1 MISDKIT
8 PDHLSRKALVYVR
21 QSTMGQVRHH
31 RESQRRQYA
40 LADTARAMGWRTVE
54 VIDEDLGR
62 SGTTAAGRSGFARV
76 VAAVCLREVG
86 AVFSL
91 EASRLARNNRD
102 WYQLLDFCAMVA
114 TLIVDFDGVYDPRL
128 LNDRLLLGLKGT
140 MSEFELGLFRQRA
153 QEALRQMA
161 RRGELILGLPI
172 GYCRSPDGRCEKD
185 PDLRVQHAV
194 EVVFEKFAQY
204 GSAPGSVVVSPRT
217 GGLAIGAVWQG
228 GSPGDLAA
236 PRV

>member
-76 VAAVCLREVG
+76 VAAVSYPAPSTPDALAVPRRSDG
-86 AVFSL
+86 AKLLATWSL
-91 EASRLARNNRD
+91 GSHR
-102 WYQLLDFCAMVA
+102 
-114 TLIVDFDGVYDPRL
+114 
-128 LNDRLLLGLKGT
+128 
-140 MSEFELGLFRQRA
+140 
-153 QEALRQMA
+153 
-161 RRGELILGLPI
+161 
-172 GYCRSPDGRCEKD
+172 
-185 PDLRVQHAV
+185 
-194 EVVFEKFAQY
+194 
-204 GSAPGSVVVSPRT
+204 GSAE
-217 GGLAIGAVWQG
+217 
-228 GSPGDLAA
+228 DL
-236 PRV
+236 